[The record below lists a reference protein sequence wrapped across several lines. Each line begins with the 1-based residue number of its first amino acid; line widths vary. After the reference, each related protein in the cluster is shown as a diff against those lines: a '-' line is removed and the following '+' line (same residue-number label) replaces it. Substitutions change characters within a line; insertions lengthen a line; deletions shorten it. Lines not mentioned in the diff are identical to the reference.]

1 MVTDSRT
8 CLGALCERLRAA
20 KHNAASA
27 LRMNEVYVCGE
38 NASRIRACGMFFVRM
53 DRAAYMNKGGTAENI
68 GPCDEG
74 WIVPAVF
81 YSTGNSVPVK

>member
-1 MVTDSRT
+1 
-8 CLGALCERLRAA
+8 
-20 KHNAASA
+20 
-27 LRMNEVYVCGE
+27 
-38 NASRIRACGMFFVRM
+38 MFFVRM